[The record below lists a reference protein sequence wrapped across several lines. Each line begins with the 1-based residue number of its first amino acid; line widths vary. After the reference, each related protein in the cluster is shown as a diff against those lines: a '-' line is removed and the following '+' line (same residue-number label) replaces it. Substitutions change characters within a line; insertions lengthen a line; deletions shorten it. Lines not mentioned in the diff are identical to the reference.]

1 MESISHPECSLSSSW
16 LSWFLFSLFR
26 LCSIWILRL
35 SVSLT
40 RPMLALW
47 RPFFSAKGWNSMGLV
62 GAPLRKQGPAEMG
75 AGLSGPLTLPNLLL
89 HETILLGG
97 LLVKKWPSQTSKLEV
112 MRNLPN
118 ISDLGIQTYWP
129 IVDLLFAIGRCPSD
143 MLGWKPNKLCYFN
156 SLKKTHWICGM
167 FLQWHNFEILIF
179 FRHATTNPSFSVGI
193 PKKQK
198 YCTAFARRCPS
209 TVHTGWPSHLST
221 PFDQSPD
228 PSFCQKPSFSKE
240 LQRSSVGPCFGPR
253 LRNLKTQAFL
263 GARFTIHKIPSSR
276 TRFVL
281 CFFWGAHFF
290 YFVSSQFRIK
300 NRLEYIGL
308 CQACQL
314 NMDMHTYKVGE
325 YQLNYE
331 LLQETKLKNL
341 QMRVGS

>member
-193 PKKQK
+193 QKKTKILYRIRKTVSFYCPHRVTFTSFNAFRSKPRSFLLPKAFFFQRIAAQYGRTVFWTKTSESENASFFGSPFYYPQNTKQPNK
-198 YCTAFARRCPS
+198 A
-209 TVHTGWPSHLST
+209 
-221 PFDQSPD
+221 
-228 PSFCQKPSFSKE
+228 
-240 LQRSSVGPCFGPR
+240 CFM
-253 LRNLKTQAFL
+253 LFL
-263 GARFTIHKIPSSR
+263 
-276 TRFVL
+276 
-281 CFFWGAHFF
+281 GAHFF
-290 YFVSSQFRIK
+290 TLFQVNFGSKTDWNTYT
-300 NRLEYIGL
+300 YIL
-308 CQACQL
+308 WHIVILYHLVA
-314 NMDMHTYKVGE
+314 
-325 YQLNYE
+325 
-331 LLQETKLKNL
+331 
-341 QMRVGS
+341 